1 MLKAKRRAGLV
12 NATLIGFTAN
22 EIPHPRLI
30 MFRSSPER
38 GEGGAKVARMARL
51 AVVFALLFAPFAAM
65 ADDLTGSTNRNIGPV
80 TKQPIPRFV
89 SLKPSDTPMREG
101 PSKDHRIR
109 WIFKREG
116 LPVEV
121 IAEHEQ
127 WRRVRDSES
136 TEGWV
141 YFGRLSNRR
150 TVIVLAGKDRPE
162 RDLFARESEK
172 SAIIARL
179 QPGVIASVESCS
191 ADWCEVTVEGFRGF
205 VKKNAVW
212 GVYPE
217 ERVK

>member
-1 MLKAKRRAGLV
+1 
-12 NATLIGFTAN
+12 
-22 EIPHPRLI
+22 
-30 MFRSSPER
+30 MFRTWPEQ
-38 GEGGAKVARMARL
+38 GVHGPVKARL
-51 AVVFALLFAPFAAM
+51 GACAGVLLAMLAVGTACAQDRVA
-65 ADDLTGSTNRNIGPV
+65 STERNIGSV
-80 TKQPIPRFV
+80 TRQPIPRFV

-101 PSKDHRIR
+101 PSKDHSIR

-162 RDLFARESEK
+162 RDLYTKDNEASGVL
-172 SAIIARL
+172 ARL
-179 QPGVIASVESCS
+179 QPGVIANVESC
-191 ADWCEVTVEGFRGF
+191 AGDWCEVSVDGFKGF
-205 VKKNAVW
+205 IRKASVW

>member
-1 MLKAKRRAGLV
+1 MFRSCPEQGEDAAATPWGRVRAGLV
-12 NATLIGFTAN
+12 LG
-22 EIPHPRLI
+22 
-30 MFRSSPER
+30 
-38 GEGGAKVARMARL
+38 
-51 AVVFALLFAPFAAM
+51 ALLIAGLAHAQDRV
-65 ADDLTGSTNRNIGPV
+65 ASSERNIGPV

-101 PSKDHRIR
+101 PSKDHAIR

-150 TVIVLAGKDRPE
+150 TVIVLAGKDKPE
-162 RDLFARESEK
+162 RDLYVRDSEASGVLAK
-172 SAIIARL
+172 L
-179 QPGVIASVESCS
+179 QPGVIANVENCA
-191 ADWCEVTVEGFRGF
+191 ADWCEISVDGFRGF
-205 VKKNAVW
+205 IRKVAVW

>member
-1 MLKAKRRAGLV
+1 MV
-12 NATLIGFTAN
+12 
-22 EIPHPRLI
+22 
-30 MFRSSPER
+30 RSSPER
-38 GEGGAKVARMARL
+38 GEGGALLARMARL
-51 AVVFALLFAPFAAM
+51 SVVAVLLFSPVAAL
-65 ADDLTGSTNRNIGPV
+65 AEDVTGSTNRNIGPV

-162 RDLFARESEK
+162 RDLFARESET
-172 SAIIARL
+172 SGVVARL
-179 QPGVIASVESCS
+179 QPGVIANVESCS
-191 ADWCEVTVEGFRGF
+191 ADWCEVTVEGFKGF

>member
-1 MLKAKRRAGLV
+1 MEV
-12 NATLIGFTAN
+12 
-22 EIPHPRLI
+22 HPRIKMFSTRPEGVECGSAQRCLSVIVLLI
-30 MFRSSPER
+30 
-38 GEGGAKVARMARL
+38 VL
-51 AVVFALLFAPFAAM
+51 AFPAM
-65 ADDLTGSTNRNIGPV
+65 AQDQAGQNNRNLGSV

-101 PSKDHRIR
+101 PSKDHSIR
-109 WIFKREG
+109 WVFKREG

-136 TEGWV
+136 TEGWI

-150 TVIVLAGKDRPE
+150 TLIVLPGKERPE
-162 RDLFARESEK
+162 RELYARDSEN
-172 SAIIARL
+172 SAVVARL
-179 QPGVIASVESCS
+179 QPGVIANVEGCS
-191 ADWCEVTVEGFRGF
+191 LDWCEVTVDSFKGY
-205 VKKNAVW
+205 VKKTSVW

>member
-1 MLKAKRRAGLV
+1 
-12 NATLIGFTAN
+12 
-22 EIPHPRLI
+22 

-38 GEGGAKVARMARL
+38 GDGGVQVARMARL
-51 AVVFALLFAPFAAM
+51 AVVFALFLSPAASFAEEV
-65 ADDLTGSTNRNIGPV
+65 TGSTGRNIGPV

-141 YFGRLSNRR
+141 YYGRLSNRR

-162 RDLFARESEK
+162 RDLFARENETSGVV
-172 SAIIARL
+172 ARL
-179 QPGVIASVESCS
+179 QPGVIANVENCS
-191 ADWCEVTVEGFRGF
+191 ADWCEVTVEGFKGF

>member
-1 MLKAKRRAGLV
+1 MGRLKQGQILARASLLPKASVVAACLLAFSGL
-12 NATLIGFTAN
+12 A
-22 EIPHPRLI
+22 
-30 MFRSSPER
+30 
-38 GEGGAKVARMARL
+38 L
-51 AVVFALLFAPFAAM
+51 AQAPDGRAL
-65 ADDLTGSTNRNIGPV
+65 GPV

-101 PSKDHRIR
+101 PSKDHRIK

-136 TEGWV
+136 TDGWV

-150 TVIVLAGKDRPE
+150 TVIVLPGKDKPE
-162 RDLFARESEK
+162 RDLYARENEQDGIVAK
-172 SAIIARL
+172 L
-179 QPGVIASVESCS
+179 QPGVIASVESCTQG
-191 ADWCEVTVEGFRGF
+191 WCKVNVDTFQGFL
-205 VKKNAVW
+205 KKEALW
-212 GVYPE
+212 GVYAD

>member
-1 MLKAKRRAGLV
+1 
-12 NATLIGFTAN
+12 
-22 EIPHPRLI
+22 

-38 GEGGAKVARMARL
+38 GQGGARQARTTRL
-51 AVVFALLFAPFAAM
+51 SVVFALLCAPTAM
-65 ADDLTGSTNRNIGPV
+65 AEEVTGSANRNIGPV

-162 RDLFARESEK
+162 RDLFARENETSG
-172 SAIIARL
+172 IVARL
-179 QPGVIASVESCS
+179 QPGVIANVESCS
-191 ADWCEVTVEGFRGF
+191 ADWCEVTVEGFKGF

>member
-1 MLKAKRRAGLV
+1 MVMKSRFLGSGRALRVALAMLTGLLSVAGS
-12 NATLIGFTAN
+12 AIAQ
-22 EIPHPRLI
+22 
-30 MFRSSPER
+30 SPETT
-38 GEGGAKVARMARL
+38 GAI
-51 AVVFALLFAPFAAM
+51 
-65 ADDLTGSTNRNIGPV
+65 GRNVGPV

-150 TVIVLAGKDRPE
+150 TVIVLPGRDRPE
-162 RDLFARESEK
+162 RDMFARESEA
-172 SAIIARL
+172 SGVIARL
-179 QPGVIASVESCS
+179 QPGVIANVEACS
-191 ADWCEVTVEGFRGF
+191 ADWCEISVEGLKGYVR
-205 VKKNAVW
+205 KTSVW

-217 ERVK
+217 ERLK

>member
-1 MLKAKRRAGLV
+1 
-12 NATLIGFTAN
+12 
-22 EIPHPRLI
+22 
-30 MFRSSPER
+30 MFRSSPAG
-38 GEGGAKVARMARL
+38 GEGGAKRARIGRL
-51 AVVFALLFAPFAAM
+51 ALIFALLFPSFAAI
-65 ADDLTGSTNRNIGPV
+65 ADEVTGSTGRNIGPV

-162 RDLFARESEK
+162 RDLFARESET
-172 SAIIARL
+172 STVVARL
-179 QPGVIASVESCS
+179 QPGVIANVEACS
-191 ADWCEVTVEGFRGF
+191 ADWCEVTVEGFKGF
-205 VKKNAVW
+205 LKKNAVW

>member
-1 MLKAKRRAGLV
+1 
-12 NATLIGFTAN
+12 
-22 EIPHPRLI
+22 

-38 GEGGAKVARMARL
+38 GEGGAPKARMARL
-51 AVVFALLFAPFAAM
+51 AVIFALVFSPFSAFAE
-65 ADDLTGSTNRNIGPV
+65 DTTGSTGRNIGPV

-141 YFGRLSNRR
+141 YYGRLSNRR
-150 TVIVLAGKDRPE
+150 TVIVLAGKERPE
-162 RDLFARESEK
+162 RDLFARENETSGVV
-172 SAIIARL
+172 ARL
-179 QPGVIASVESCS
+179 QPGVIANVEACS
-191 ADWCEVTVEGFRGF
+191 ADWCEVTVEGYKGY